1 MARSEA
7 RMYTATHMVLF
18 NSLLGRLDC
27 PHQAR
32 AAEQRVRALCSGIL
46 REAERLHHLL
56 ENSANTQHC
65 VTDLW
70 LEQSKAVSPHLPLH
84 FPFLVGFCLGLGSDQ
99 RFLRDDWLE
108 TLLGLTTRQQP
119 CIIR

>member
-1 MARSEA
+1 MTFSNISRLNMARSEA

-18 NSLLGRLDC
+18 NFLLGRLDC

-46 REAERLHHLL
+46 REAEELHHLL
-56 ENSANTQHC
+56 KNSANTQHC

-70 LEQSKAVSPHLPLH
+70 LEQSKARLCSPTSPFFH
-84 FPFLVGFCLGLGSDQ
+84 F
-99 RFLRDDWLE
+99 
-108 TLLGLTTRQQP
+108 
-119 CIIR
+119 

>member
-46 REAERLHHLL
+46 KEAEVLHHLL

-70 LEQSKAVSPHLPLH
+70 LEQSKALKSCRKVKKP
-84 FPFLVGFCLGLGSDQ
+84 
-99 RFLRDDWLE
+99 
-108 TLLGLTTRQQP
+108 
-119 CIIR
+119 IIFYF